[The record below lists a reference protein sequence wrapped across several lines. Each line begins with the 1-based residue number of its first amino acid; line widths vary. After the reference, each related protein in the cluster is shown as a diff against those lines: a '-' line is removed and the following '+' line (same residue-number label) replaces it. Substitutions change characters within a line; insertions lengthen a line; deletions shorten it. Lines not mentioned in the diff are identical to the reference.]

1 MRLYFLKKIIS
12 FYVFY
17 LKFFNRKHE
26 KTKKQIVYFNTHDKG
41 GGAAKICF
49 QLFERN
55 ENSVMFVKNKRRISD
70 EIIEFDPDLW
80 NRIGGYARYI
90 ERKKGI
96 LDFGKIGVLKL
107 LSNFKFQN
115 SSIIHLH
122 NSHGYYLS
130 FYSIEKIITNKKLV
144 WTLHDDFILTGHCS
158 FSMFCDKWILGCG
171 NCPSLDVYPSLK
183 TDTTQINLIEKIAT
197 IKKNQP
203 YIVTPSKWLAE
214 RVQLQFPF
222 LKNIEVIY
230 NGVDINV
237 FRPFDKIK
245 TRSELG
251 LPLHGKIVLYVAEFS
266 TLNPFKGGEIIR
278 DIIRDL
284 QNYNVFFITVGGKN
298 QTNFQNHLSYPY
310 ISDDIEL
317 AKLYS
322 ACDVLLYPTQA
333 DNLPLVVL
341 ESMACGT
348 PVIASKLGGI
358 SEIIDDLNGFLI
370 EDYRCVEVFKV
381 TLIDFLSLSN
391 IKIIEIR
398 KNALKTIKERFT
410 LDKMLTSYDRI
421 YKLL

>member
-1 MRLYFLKKIIS
+1 MRLYFVKKIIS

-17 LKFFNRKHE
+17 LKFCNRKKE
-26 KTKKQIVYFNTHDKG
+26 KTKKQIAYFNTHDKG

-49 QLFERN
+49 QLFEHN
-55 ENSVMFVKNKRRISD
+55 KNSVMFVKHKRRTSD
-70 EIIEFDPDLW
+70 EIVEFDSDLW
-80 NRIGGYARYI
+80 NRIGCYARYI
-90 ERKKGI
+90 ERKKEI

-144 WTLHDDFILTGHCS
+144 WTLHDEYILSGHCS
-158 FSMFCDKWILGCG
+158 FSMFCDKWKLGCG

-183 TDTTQINLIEKIAT
+183 TDSTKINLKEKIAFV
-197 IKKNQP
+197 KKYQP
-203 YIVTPSKWLAE
+203 YIVTPSKWLAD

-230 NGVDINV
+230 NGVDIDV
-237 FRPFDKIK
+237 FLPYDKIK
-245 TRSELG
+245 TRLELG
-251 LPLHGKIVLYVAEFS
+251 LPLDKKIVLYVAEFS
-266 TLNPFKGGEIIR
+266 TLNPFKGGEILR
-278 DIIRDL
+278 EIIRDSE
-284 QNYNVFFITVGGKN
+284 YPNVFFITVGGKN
-298 QTNFQNHLSYPY
+298 ETNFQNHFSYPY
-310 ISDDIEL
+310 ISDDFEL
-317 AKLYS
+317 AKLYA

-358 SEIIDDLNGFLI
+358 PEIIDTFNGFLI
-370 EDYRCVEVFKV
+370 EDYSCVEAFKEG
-381 TLIDFLSLSN
+381 LLDFLSLSDM
-391 IKIIEIR
+391 KINEIR
-398 KNALKTIKERFT
+398 KNALKTIQDRFT
-410 LDKMLTSYDRI
+410 LNKMISSYERI
-421 YKLL
+421 YQL